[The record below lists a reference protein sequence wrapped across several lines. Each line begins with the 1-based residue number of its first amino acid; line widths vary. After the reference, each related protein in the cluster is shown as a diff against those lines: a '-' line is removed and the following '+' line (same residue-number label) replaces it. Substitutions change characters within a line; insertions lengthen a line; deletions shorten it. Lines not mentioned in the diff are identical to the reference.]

1 MITDEMRKVVSASMK
16 QSCCLRGGLM
26 CGARREGSC
35 ETCDKIADG
44 VLELTVPLISPLIRA
59 ADAARI
65 AELEAALAP
74 FKRLAV
80 FFDEHDDDK
89 WVFGPDNEQITA
101 GDFRRTAAVMEG
113 KP

>member
-1 MITDEMRKVVSASMK
+1 
-16 QSCCLRGGLM
+16 M

-74 FKRLAV
+74 FADAAKYAHLVPA
-80 FFDEHDDDK
+80 DESS
-89 WVFGPDNEQITA
+89 FPDSYPIGGEWIA
-101 GDFRRTAAVMEG
+101 LDVGDLRRAAAVMEP